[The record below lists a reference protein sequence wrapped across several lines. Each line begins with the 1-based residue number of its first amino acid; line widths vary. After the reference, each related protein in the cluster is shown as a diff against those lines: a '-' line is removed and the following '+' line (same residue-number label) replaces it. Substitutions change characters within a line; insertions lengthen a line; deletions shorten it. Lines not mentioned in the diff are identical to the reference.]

1 MFLRREKNKPFYKIL
16 AVTYVV
22 YFLLNM
28 FSLNYLSVKSSE
40 FKDLEN
46 QISTL
51 NDSISNMN
59 FKLSKASSLIEVE
72 EKAKKLGFVKID
84 KDIKVISASFAFNFS
99 NENH

>member
-51 NDSISNMN
+51 ND
-59 FKLSKASSLIEVE
+59 
-72 EKAKKLGFVKID
+72 
-84 KDIKVISASFAFNFS
+84 
-99 NENH
+99 